1 MFKYG
6 LSIRRTYL
14 DNISF
19 VIPCYNE
26 EKYIRD
32 CIRSIKQ
39 EAACLSNYEIIVVD
53 NNCTDNTLLIAM
65 QEGVTVVSE
74 RQKGVV
80 FARQKG
86 YEVAQYDLIANI
98 DADSRLSKN
107 WVKIALYYISNPN
120 VAAVTGP
127 LVYDDVSKSLSI
139 STKIY
144 YCLAWFSSK
153 FIGVFLQ
160 GGNSLIRKS
169 ALYLADGYDTTIAF
183 YGEDTMTAKRLE
195 PFGKIKFAMKLKLHS
210 SPRRLKDQGVFST
223 TWLYLKNY
231 LSVTF
236 KDRAITNSYKD
247 FR

>member
-1 MFKYG
+1 VG
-6 LSIRRTYL
+6 
-14 DNISF
+14 ISF

-26 EKYIRD
+26 EKYIRN
-32 CIRSIKQ
+32 CIRSIVR
-39 EAACLSNYEIIVVD
+39 EASCLPHYEIIVVD
-53 NNCTDNTLLIAM
+53 NNCTDQTVLIAM

-86 YEVAQYDLIANI
+86 YEAARYNLIANI
-98 DADSRLSKN
+98 DADSRLCEG
-107 WVKIALYYISNPN
+107 WVKTALLQIADPN

-127 LVYDDVSKSLSI
+127 LVYDDVSRSLAI

-144 YCLAWFSSK
+144 YYLAWFSNN

-160 GGNSLIRKS
+160 GGNALIKKA
-169 ALYLADGYDTTIAF
+169 ALDKVNGYDTRIAF

-195 PFGKIKFAMKLKLHS
+195 PHGRIKFAMKLKLHS

-223 TWLYLKNY
+223 TWLYFKNY

-236 KDRAITNSYKD
+236 KDRATTNNYKD

>member
-1 MFKYG
+1 MY
-6 LSIRRTYL
+6 
-14 DNISF
+14 NISF

-32 CIRSIKQ
+32 CILSIKK
-39 EAACLSNYEIIVVD
+39 EAKLLPNYEIIVVD
-53 NNCTDNTLLIAM
+53 NNCTDNTVLIAM

-86 YEVAQYDLIANI
+86 YETSQYELIANI
-98 DADSRLSKN
+98 DADSRLCEG
-107 WVKIALYYISNPN
+107 WVN
-120 VAAVTGP
+120 VALKHIADSEVAAITGP
-127 LVYDDVSKSLSI
+127 LIYDNVSRSLTI
-139 STKIY
+139 STRIY
-144 YCLAWFSSK
+144 YYLAWFSSK
-153 FIGVFLQ
+153 TIGVFLQ
-160 GGNSLIRKS
+160 GGNSLIKKS
-169 ALYLADGYDTTIAF
+169 ALDQANGYDTTIEF

-195 PFGKIKFAMKLKLHS
+195 PYGKIKFVMDLDLHS

-223 TWLYLKNY
+223 SWLYLKNY

-236 KDRAITNSYKD
+236 KNRAVTNTYKD

>member
-1 MFKYG
+1 MG
-6 LSIRRTYL
+6 
-14 DNISF
+14 ISF

-32 CIRSIKQ
+32 CIRSIRR
-39 EAACLSNYEIIVVD
+39 EASSLPHYEIIVVD
-53 NNCTDNTLLIAM
+53 NNCTDQTVLIAM

-86 YEVAQYDLIANI
+86 YESAQYNLIANI
-98 DADSRLSKN
+98 DADSRLCEG
-107 WVKIALYYISNPN
+107 WVEIALNNIADPS
-120 VAAVTGP
+120 VVAVTGP
-127 LVYDDVSKSLSI
+127 LIYDDVSHSLTI
-139 STKIY
+139 STKFY
-144 YCLAWFSSK
+144 YYLAWFSNS

-160 GGNSLIRKS
+160 GGNAMIKKS
-169 ALYLADGYDTTIAF
+169 ALDKTNGYDTTIAF

-231 LSVTF
+231 FSVTF
-236 KDRAITNSYKD
+236 KDRAATNSYKD
-247 FR
+247 YR

>member
-1 MFKYG
+1 MC
-6 LSIRRTYL
+6 
-14 DNISF
+14 ISF

-32 CIRSIKQ
+32 CIRSINR
-39 EAACLSNYEIIVVD
+39 EAQSLPNYEIIVVD
-53 NNCTDNTLLIAM
+53 NNCTDQTVLIAM

-86 YEVAQYDLIANI
+86 YESAQYNLIANI
-98 DADSRLSKN
+98 DADSRLCKG
-107 WVKIALYYISNPN
+107 WVDIALSNIADPK
-120 VAAVTGP
+120 VVAVTGP
-127 LVYDDVSKSLSI
+127 LVYDDVSRSLAI

-144 YCLAWFSSK
+144 YYIAWFSNN

-160 GGNSLIRKS
+160 GGNALLKKS
-169 ALYLADGYDTTIAF
+169 ALDATNGYDTTIAF

-195 PFGKIKFAMKLKLHS
+195 PHGKIKFAMKLKLHS

-236 KDRAITNSYKD
+236 KNQAVTNSYKD
-247 FR
+247 YR

>member
-1 MFKYG
+1 
-6 LSIRRTYL
+6 L

-39 EAACLSNYEIIVVD
+39 EASQLSNYEIIVVD
-53 NNCTDNTLLIAM
+53 NNCTDNTVLIAM
-65 QEGVTVVSE
+65 QEAVTVVSE

-86 YEVAQYDLIANI
+86 YETAQYDLIANI
-98 DADSRLSKN
+98 DADSRLCEG
-107 WVKIALYYISNPN
+107 WVNIALSHINDAET
-120 VAAVTGP
+120 VAVTGP
-127 LVYDDVSKSLSI
+127 LVYDDVSRSLAI
-139 STKIY
+139 STNIY
-144 YCLAWFSSK
+144 YYLAWFGNN

-160 GGNSLIRKS
+160 GGNAIIKKS
-169 ALYLADGYDTTIAF
+169 ALDKTNGYDTSIAF

-195 PFGKIKFAMKLKLHS
+195 PYGKIKFAMKLRLYS

-231 LSVTF
+231 FSVTF
-236 KDRAITNSYKD
+236 KDRAVTNSYKD
-247 FR
+247 YR